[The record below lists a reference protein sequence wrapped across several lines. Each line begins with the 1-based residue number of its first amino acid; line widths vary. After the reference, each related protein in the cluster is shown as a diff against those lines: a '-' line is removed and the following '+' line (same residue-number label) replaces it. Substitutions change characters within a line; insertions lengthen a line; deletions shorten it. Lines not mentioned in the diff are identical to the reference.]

1 MRGREGVLGPK
12 PPNCCALSLRR
23 RDAHGTWRPV
33 ALAGPP
39 KLSQCVTSVISL
51 HPDLVP
57 SPLRQPRSKNRLLL
71 ESLDICR
78 SPWEV
83 GAAASSHPALQI
95 LAAAR
100 CPIL

>member
-1 MRGREGVLGPK
+1 MERGGRWPWQGPRSSHSV
-12 PPNCCALSLRR
+12 SL
-23 RDAHGTWRPV
+23 
-33 ALAGPP
+33 
-39 KLSQCVTSVISL
+39 TSVLSL